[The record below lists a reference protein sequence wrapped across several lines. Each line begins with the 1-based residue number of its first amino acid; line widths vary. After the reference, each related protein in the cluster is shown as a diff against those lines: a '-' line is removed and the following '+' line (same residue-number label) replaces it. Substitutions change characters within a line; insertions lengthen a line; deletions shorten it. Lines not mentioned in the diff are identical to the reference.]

1 LRRSTVT
8 ACSCPPMSMVKYLG
22 VLATTRYGPLYG
34 GASGPGWPPFLT
46 YTISVVARCCGTVEG
61 GGTAVGRVGIAFPA
75 RCWSAAAAGVS
86 SVAAG
91 CAGSVR
97 AVPYTISAAE
107 VLLSDL
113 GAVLMFRRTQGRCC
127 GQSAAAPLAFS
138 PSFRC
143 LWTLST
149 IPLLWG
155 W

>member
-1 LRRSTVT
+1 V
-8 ACSCPPMSMVKYLG
+8 
-22 VLATTRYGPLYG
+22 
-34 GASGPGWPPFLT
+34 
-46 YTISVVARCCGTVEG
+46 G
-61 GGTAVGRVGIAFPA
+61 GGSRVGRVGIALPA
-75 RCWSAAAAGVS
+75 LCWSTAAVGVS

-97 AVPYTISAAE
+97 AAPYTISAAE
-107 VLLSDL
+107 MLLSDL
-113 GAVLMFRRTQGRCC
+113 SAVLMLRRTHGRCC

-155 W
+155 